1 MNSYQKKKKIILNDF
16 TNQLLNRSDN
26 KNYIKENDDDDN
38 FWDIDGNIISNNL
51 DLSGYDNNKNNNK
64 YNFDIK
70 TKLEQDNRKMIYY
83 NQLIQ
88 KTPRLNHSI
97 YGQKNKTM
105 LRKESKK
112 IRNNS
117 VEIDKNS
124 SISIPKKKKIKID
137 DLSVFN
143 RNQIWL
149 KNKNEKISKKKET
162 LVDKR
167 EKEYFESLKPDFI
180 KKPLELEYFHLFNEK
195 KNVRKI
201 KENQNFFWRLDK
213 KREDIAKALYLN
225 NISHKVNILKTSHY
239 SGMNS
244 NNITSRQ
251 MNKFIKFI
259 NDKLKGKK

>member
-16 TNQLLNRSDN
+16 TNQLLNRPDN

-38 FWDIDGNIISNNL
+38 FWDIDGDIISNNL

-149 KNKNEKISKKKET
+149 KNKNEKISKK
-162 LVDKR
+162 
-167 EKEYFESLKPDFI
+167 SSI
-180 KKPLELEYFHLFNEK
+180 QKK
-195 KNVRKI
+195 
-201 KENQNFFWRLDK
+201 
-213 KREDIAKALYLN
+213 
-225 NISHKVNILKTSHY
+225 
-239 SGMNS
+239 
-244 NNITSRQ
+244 
-251 MNKFIKFI
+251 
-259 NDKLKGKK
+259 